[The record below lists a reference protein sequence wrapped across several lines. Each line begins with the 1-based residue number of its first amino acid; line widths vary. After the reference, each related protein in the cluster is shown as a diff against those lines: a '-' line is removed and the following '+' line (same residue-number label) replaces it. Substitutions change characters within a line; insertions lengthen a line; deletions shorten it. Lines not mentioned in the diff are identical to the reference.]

1 MDQARRRLLHLGLA
15 TAATGLTA
23 VPMEGWAKGRHGGGH
38 HLAHNGHAA
47 HNAHAALHGHGGHTS
62 HLARAGSHGHHDRLA
77 RLERHHHGH
86 GAHGDA
92 HPSLQ
97 QARLDLGGAPRRVKF
112 HNLHTDEKLDAVF
125 WENGEYVSD
134 ALHAVNH
141 VLRDFRTNTT
151 HEMNPG
157 LLDLLTAVSAKT
169 ESSTPFYVISGY
181 RSPQTNAMLRNE
193 GGEGTG
199 VARKSL
205 HMEGEAIDIRL
216 GDVALN
222 HLHNAALSLRGGG
235 VGYYPTSNF
244 VHMDVGPV
252 RQCGGV

>member
-15 TAATGLTA
+15 SAATGLTA
-23 VPMEGWAKGRHGGGH
+23 VPMEGWAKGRHGGGAH
-38 HLAHNGHAA
+38 HQAHSGHAT
-47 HNAHAALHGHGGHTS
+47 HNAHAALHGHGGH
-62 HLARAGSHGHHDRLA
+62 HDRLA
-77 RLERHHHGH
+77 RLERRHHGH

-92 HPSLQ
+92 HPLVQ
-97 QARLDLGGAPRRVKF
+97 QARIDLGAAPRRVKF

-169 ESSTPFYVISGY
+169 ESSSPFYVISGY

-222 HLHNAALSLRGGG
+222 HLHNAALSLRAGG

-252 RQCGGV
+252 RQWGGV